1 MKKIVS
7 ILKNKEIMN
16 RLLFTILIL
25 FIFRIGAQITVPG
38 VTLSSDLTNYLSQNN
53 ALSLMN
59 LLGGGTLQTFS
70 IFALGVSPYI
80 TAQIIIQ
87 LLSTDVLPAL
97 TELKRQGQYGRK
109 KIEMA
114 TRYLTLLLGAVQA
127 YGIIRTMENSDYI
140 TFVTADNEWLTYIYI
155 VLVMMAGSM
164 LVMWLG
170 DQISVK
176 GIGNGISMIIFAG
189 IVSSLPRQIS
199 TAFTKWVLQTIG
211 MGDNAQIAGVFQFV
225 LYVVMYLLIISF
237 VTFVELSQR
246 KIPVQHSGKGGGQT
260 QSMARASF
268 LPIKINSAGVIP
280 VIFASSLMMAP
291 QVIVAFIDP
300 TLGSAGW
307 LDVFNT
313 SKWVQMGDTGWYMPW
328 GLIIYIVLTIAFT
341 FFYANMQINP
351 EQIAENFQKSGS
363 YIPGIKPGNET
374 ERYIRKVLN
383 RVTVIGALALAF
395 IAALPP
401 ILTLSGAFGN
411 DSSLALG
418 GTGLIIV
425 VGVALELNNQVDG
438 LLAGKSFDEVVA
450 GGGQYRT
457 YGASGRRQGY
467 ISQTINN

>member
-1 MKKIVS
+1 MKKLAS

-16 RLLFTILIL
+16 RILFTILIL

-38 VTLSSDLTNYLSQNN
+38 VTVSEEINKYLSENN

-59 LLGGGTLQTFS
+59 LIGGGTLQTFS

-80 TAQIIIQ
+80 TAQIIVQ
-87 LLSTDVLPAL
+87 LLSTDVLPAF

-114 TRYLTLLLGAVQA
+114 TRYLALLLGAVQA
-127 YGIIRTMENSDYI
+127 YGIIKTMENSEYI
-140 TFVTADNEWLTYIYI
+140 TFSVTAGYEWVSYVYVVI
-155 VLVMMAGSM
+155 VMLAGSL

-176 GIGNGISMIIFAG
+176 GIGNGISMMIFAG
-189 IVSSLPRQIS
+189 IVSSLPTKIV
-199 TAFTKWVLQTIG
+199 TAFSKWVLTPVG
-211 MGDNAQIAGVFQFV
+211 MGDQAQITGIFQFV
-225 LYVVMYLLIISF
+225 LYIVSFLLIISF

-280 VIFASSLMMAP
+280 VIFASSILMVP
-291 QVIVAFIDP
+291 QVITAFIDAE
-300 TLGSAGW
+300 SANASW

-313 SKWVQMGDTGWYMPW
+313 AKWVQVGDTGWYMPW
-328 GLIIYIVLTIAFT
+328 GLLIYIALTIAFS
-341 FFYANMQINP
+341 FFYANIQINP
-351 EQIAENFQKSGS
+351 EQMAENFQKNGS
-363 YIPGIKPGNET
+363 YIPGIRPGNET

-383 RVTVIGALALAF
+383 RVTFLGAMALTI
-395 IAALPP
+395 IAALPS
-401 ILTLSGAFGN
+401 ILTLSGVFGN
-411 DSSLALG
+411 DTSLALG

-425 VGVALELNNQVDG
+425 VGVCLELNNQIDG

-450 GGGQYRT
+450 SGGH
-457 YGASGRRQGY
+457 
-467 ISQTINN
+467 

>member
-1 MKKIVS
+1 MKKIAS

-16 RLLFTILIL
+16 RILFTVLIL

-38 VTLSSDLTNYLSQNN
+38 VTVSDDISRYLSENN

-59 LLGGGTLQTFS
+59 LIGGGTLQSFS

-80 TAQIIIQ
+80 TAQIIVQ
-87 LLSTDVLPAL
+87 LLSTDVLPAF

-114 TRYLTLLLGAVQA
+114 TRYLALLLGAVQA
-127 YGIIRTMENSDYI
+127 YGIIKTMENSEYI
-140 TFVTADNEWLTYIYI
+140 SFATTEGYEWLSYIYVVI
-155 VLVMMAGSM
+155 VMLAGSL

-189 IVSSLPRQIS
+189 IVSSLPTKIV
-199 TAFTKWVLQTIG
+199 TAFSKWVLSPVG
-211 MGDNAQIAGVFQFV
+211 MGDQAQITGIFQFM
-225 LYVVMYLLIISF
+225 LYIISFLLIIAF

-280 VIFASSLMMAP
+280 VIFASSILMVP
-291 QVIVAFIDP
+291 QVITAFVDAD
-300 TLGSAGW
+300 SANASW

-313 SKWVQMGDTGWYMPW
+313 TKWVQMGETGWYMPW
-328 GLIIYIVLTIAFT
+328 GLIIYIVLTIAFS
-341 FFYANMQINP
+341 FFYANIQINP

-363 YIPGIKPGNET
+363 YIPGIRPGNET
-374 ERYIRKVLN
+374 ERYVRKVLN
-383 RVTVIGALALAF
+383 RVTFLGAMALTL
-395 IAALPP
+395 IAALPSV
-401 ILTLSGAFGN
+401 LTLSGVFGN

-425 VGVALELNNQVDG
+425 VGVALELNNQIDG

-450 GGGQYRT
+450 SGGR
-457 YGASGRRQGY
+457 
-467 ISQTINN
+467 

>member
-1 MKKIVS
+1 MKKVVS

-16 RLLFTILIL
+16 RILFTILIL
-25 FIFRIGAQITVPG
+25 FIFRIGSRITVPG
-38 VTLSSDLTNYLSQNN
+38 VTLGDDINTYLSQNN

-80 TAQIIIQ
+80 TAQIIVQ

-127 YGIIRTMENSDYI
+127 YGIIKTMESTSFISFDAGQYP
-140 TFVTADNEWLTYIYI
+140 WLTYIYL
-155 VLVMMAGSM
+155 VVVMMAGSL

-189 IVSSLPRQIS
+189 IVCSLPTQIT
-199 TAFTKWVLQTIG
+199 TAFTKWVMGSAG
-211 MGDNAQIAGVFQFV
+211 MGSNAQIAGVFQFI
-225 LYVVMYLLIISF
+225 LYIVAFLVIISF
-237 VTFVELSQR
+237 VTFIELSQR

-280 VIFASSLMMAP
+280 VIFASSILMAP
-291 QVIVAFIDP
+291 QVITAFIDP
-300 TLGSAGW
+300 NATNASW

-313 SKWVQMGDTGWYMPW
+313 SKWVYMGVGDWHMPW
-328 GLIIYIVLTIAFT
+328 GLIIYIILTIAFS
-341 FFYANMQINP
+341 FFYANLQINP
-351 EQIAENFQKSGS
+351 SELAENFQKNGS
-363 YIPGIKPGNET
+363 YIPGVRPGNET

-383 RVTVIGALALAF
+383 RVTVIGALSLAL

-401 ILTLSGAFGN
+401 ILTLSGVFGA

-425 VGVALELNNQVDG
+425 VGVALELNNQIDG

-450 GGGQYRT
+450 SGGQ
-457 YGASGRRQGY
+457 
-467 ISQTINN
+467 

>member
-38 VTLSSDLTNYLSQNN
+38 VTLSDDLNQYLNQNN

-199 TAFTKWVLQTIG
+199 TAFTKWVLQTVG

-300 TLGSAGW
+300 TLGTAGW

-450 GGGQYRT
+450 GGGQ
-457 YGASGRRQGY
+457 
-467 ISQTINN
+467 